1 VRCRPSAVTVVIF
14 LAVIAGAANAA
25 EQRYAT
31 RLTAVAYDGAMR
43 ANVQGDGQVSA
54 TLDGNKLT
62 VSGRFMTLP
71 SSATNAKL
79 YSGAGI
85 GVPGGPILDLQLN
98 GQADGAL
105 SGSFTLTASSLRRC
119 VRVMSMCSSTVRR
132 RPRVTS
138 GAGCCPNIHSPAR
151 ICRKW
156 DMVSC
161 LKWMCREIGSRNKPC
176 KQRSACAGWHGSR

>member
-1 VRCRPSAVTVVIF
+1 MRCRPSAAIAVIIF
-14 LAVIAGAANAA
+14 AVIAGAANAA
-25 EQRYAT
+25 DQKYAT

-62 VSGRFMTLP
+62 VSGRFTALP

-105 SGSFTLTASSLRRC
+105 SGSFTLNSKQLAALRQGH
-119 VRVMSMCSSTVRR
+119 VYVQLNSQKA
-132 RPRVTS
+132 PEGNLWGWLLPEHPFP
-138 GAGCCPNIHSPAR
+138 GA
-151 ICRKW
+151 
-156 DMVSC
+156 DMPE
-161 LKWMCREIGSRNKPC
+161 RG
-176 KQRSACAGWHGSR
+176 HGFLPQVDVPGNWVEK

>member
-1 VRCRPSAVTVVIF
+1 MRCRPSAVTVVIL

-54 TLDGNKLT
+54 TLDCNKLT

-71 SSATNAKL
+71 SSATNSKL

-98 GQADGAL
+98 GQTDGAL
-105 SGSFTLTASSLRRC
+105 SGSFTLNSKQLAALRQGH
-119 VRVMSMCSSTVRR
+119 VYVQVNSQKA
-132 RPRVTS
+132 PE
-138 GAGCCPNIHSPAR
+138 GNL
-151 ICRKW
+151 W
-156 DMVSC
+156 
-161 LKWMCREIGSRNKPC
+161 
-176 KQRSACAGWHGSR
+176 GWLLPEHPFPGTDVPEKGHGFLPQLDVPGNWVEK